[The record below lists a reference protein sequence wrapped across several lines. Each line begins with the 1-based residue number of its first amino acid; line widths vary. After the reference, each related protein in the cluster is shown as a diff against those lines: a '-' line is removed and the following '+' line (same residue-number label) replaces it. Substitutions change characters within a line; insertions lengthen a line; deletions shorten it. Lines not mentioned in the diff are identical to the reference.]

1 MALQV
6 FDLTGRRAVV
16 VGGGSG
22 IGRACALQLA
32 SAGAV
37 VAVADVDGHAA
48 EAVATE
54 ISATGGEASCLR
66 VDVTSERS
74 VDDAH
79 AGLAAAGGLH
89 IAVNCAGIGSPRA
102 PLADVSLADWDRVL
116 AVNLTG
122 VFLSLRAQVRAMAA
136 SGGGSIITIGSVLS
150 AVASR
155 TGASPYVAAKHGM
168 LGLTR
173 QAAVDHAADG
183 VRVNAVLPGY
193 VATPLVTT
201 MLTAEQQVGR
211 AAAHLLGRL
220 ARPEEVAATVSW
232 LAGDAASFVT
242 GAAISVDVGYLA
254 V

>member
-1 MALQV
+1 MEIAGKTFLV
-6 FDLTGRRAVV
+6 S
-16 VGGGSG
+16 GGASG
-22 IGRACALQLA
+22 LGAATARLLEESGAQ
-32 SAGAV
+32 AV
-37 VAVADVDGHAA
+37 VADLP
-48 EAVATE
+48 ET
-54 ISATGGEASCLR
+54 
-66 VDVTSERS
+66 DVTDEES
-74 VDDAH
+74 VQRLVDSLDE
-79 AGLAAAGGLH
+79 LH
-89 IAVNCAGIGSPRA
+89 GAVNCAGIGSPRA